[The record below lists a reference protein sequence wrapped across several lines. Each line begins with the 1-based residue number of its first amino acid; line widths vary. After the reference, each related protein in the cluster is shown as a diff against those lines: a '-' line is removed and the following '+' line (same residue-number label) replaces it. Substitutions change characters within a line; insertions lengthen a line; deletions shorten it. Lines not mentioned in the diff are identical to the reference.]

1 MSRRCLELE
10 YPTGVV
16 VSVLEH
22 VWEVI
27 IMVYAKIYH
36 DRPALRIAVIHS
48 ASRSVLHMKIVY
60 AAAIGIA
67 EAL

>member
-16 VSVLEH
+16 VSVLKYAIM
-22 VWEVI
+22 VI
-27 IMVYAKIYH
+27 IIADAKIYH
-36 DRPALRIAVIHS
+36 NRPALTIAVIHS
-48 ASRSVLHMKIVY
+48 ASRAVLHMKSVY

-67 EAL
+67 KAL